1 MRFRYNKRTY
11 ISGGKTLC
19 ESNVYLKDDEG
30 ETLVME
36 DAVLVEN
43 ESGVVTVTDILG
55 DQKEFSGTLEEVT
68 FLEHRIVIRK

>member
-1 MRFRYNKRTY
+1 
-11 ISGGKTLC
+11 LC
-19 ESNVYLKDDEG
+19 ESNVYLKDEQG

-43 ESGVVTVTDILG
+43 EGGVIKVTDILG
-55 DQKEFSGTLEEVT
+55 DEKEFQGSLEEVT